1 MYNVA
6 MKKWF
11 GLLIVCCLLGACE
24 KAPEKDAFDLNN
36 ALGGVAA
43 EGFARATEARQFSFP
58 ADHVS
63 HPDFRNEW
71 WYVTGNLK
79 SEAGQHFGY
88 QVTFFRNAISPQ
100 SPENTSAWA
109 TNQIWMAHVALTDVA
124 AQQHYHDQRLARGA
138 AGLAGQANR
147 PFRVWLEDWQ
157 IVGADNG
164 DFPWKIQVE
173 TEAFSLDLQISP
185 QKPAVLQGDKGLS
198 QKSSAAGNA
207 SYYYSFTR
215 LQTSG
220 EVQLRAENVSEH
232 EAQQETQKIQVVGQS
247 WLDREW
253 STSVLGDDQ
262 AGWDWFSL
270 QLDDGY
276 DLMFYRMRKK
286 SGVTDQHSA
295 GKWVAPD
302 GSATALDFEQ
312 LELQPLRYWKSEDG
326 REYPVVW
333 ELRISELDT
342 HWRVEALL
350 DDQLMQTG
358 ITYWEGA
365 VRVVDVAAGNVLGFG
380 YLEMSGY

>member
-1 MYNVA
+1 M

-11 GLLIVCCLLGACE
+11 YPLIVCCLLSACE

-43 EGFARATEARQFSFP
+43 EGFARVTEPRQFSFP

-79 SEAGQHFGY
+79 SDTGQHFGY

-100 SPENTSAWA
+100 QPETSSAWA
-109 TNQIWMAHVALTDVA
+109 TNQIWMAHVALTDIA
-124 AQQHYHDQRLARGA
+124 SGQHYHDQRLARGA
-138 AGLAGQANR
+138 AGMAGQSNA
-147 PFRVWLEDWQ
+147 PFKVWLEDWQ
-157 IVGADNG
+157 LVGGAAG
-164 DFPWKIQVE
+164 DFPWTIQVE
-173 TEAFSLDLQISP
+173 AEAFSLDLQIKP
-185 QKPAVLQGDKGLS
+185 QKPAVLQGENGLS
-198 QKSSAAGNA
+198 QKSSAPGNA

-220 EVQLRAENVSEH
+220 AIQLKPQA
-232 EAQQETQKIQVVGQS
+232 AAKQKAQKIPVAGNS

-253 STSVLGDDQ
+253 STSALGDDQ

-270 QLDDGY
+270 QLEDGN
-276 DLMFYRMRKK
+276 DLMYYRMRKK
-286 SGVTDQHSA
+286 SGGTDRHSA
-295 GKWVAPD
+295 GKWVAKD
-302 GSATALDFEQ
+302 GQMQALNFKQ
-312 LELQPLRYWKSEDG
+312 VELQPLRHWKFDGG

-333 ELRISELDT
+333 EMRIPELDK
-342 HWRVEALL
+342 HWRVEALV
-350 DDQLMQTG
+350 DDQLMQTS

-365 VRVVDVAAGNVLGFG
+365 VKVVNVADRSLLGYG

>member
-1 MYNVA
+1 MN
-6 MKKWF
+6 KWF
-11 GLLIVCCLLGACE
+11 YLLIVCCLLNACE

-43 EGFARATEARQFSFP
+43 EGFARAVEPRPFSFP

-63 HPDFRNEW
+63 HPAFRNEW

-79 SEAGQHFGY
+79 AATGQHVGY

-100 SPENTSAWA
+100 PPDKAASTWA
-109 TNQIWMAHVALTDVA
+109 TNQVWMAHVALTDVTNR
-124 AQQHYHDQRLARGA
+124 QHYHDQRLARGA
-138 AGLAGQANR
+138 AGMAGQADQ
-147 PFRVWLEDWQ
+147 PFKVWLEDWQ
-157 IVGADNG
+157 ITGAQNG
-164 DFPWKIQVE
+164 DFPWLIQVD
-173 TEAFSLDLQISP
+173 TQDFTLDLQLTP
-185 QKPAVLQGDKGLS
+185 QKPAVLQGEQGLS

-215 LQTSG
+215 LQTTGTIRLKSG
-220 EVQLRAENVSEH
+220 SAPAPSLSVSGH
-232 EAQQETQKIQVVGQS
+232 S

-286 SGVTDQHSA
+286 SGATDQHSA
-295 GKWVAPD
+295 GKWVAAD
-302 GSATALDFEQ
+302 GQAQALDFQ
-312 LELQPLRYWKSEDG
+312 QVELTPRRYWESEDG
-326 REYPVVW
+326 REYPVDW
-333 ELRISELDT
+333 EMRIPELDK

-365 VRVVDVAAGNVLGFG
+365 VKVVNIADGSLLGHG